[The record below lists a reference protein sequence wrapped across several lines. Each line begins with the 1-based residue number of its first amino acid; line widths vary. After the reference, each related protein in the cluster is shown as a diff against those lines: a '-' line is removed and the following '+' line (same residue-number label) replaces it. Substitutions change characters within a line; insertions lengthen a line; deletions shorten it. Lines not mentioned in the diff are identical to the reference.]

1 MEAIYVKYSDE
12 LYHHGVKKQKWGVRR
27 YQNKDGSLTALGKK
41 HVKGEDKGSETAAG
55 AVGGGAAKDDKEKEK
70 KTEGLSDKEVAKYS
84 NDVVKG
90 SYGNWQDRVN
100 NLKKKGLSA
109 DDIIKVQGRVNE
121 SLGVSGGASKE
132 FQALVRSSFKSSDS
146 KPKTEKKTVKK
157 PEAKKTAVKK
167 TKAPSAKKS
176 NINKMVD
183 GAVRKLKKEAKKE
196 LKNKYI
202 KHYADEDFL
211 THYGVKGMKW
221 RKHKARYGDGVKN
234 SEYYKAI
241 SPEARELV
249 DRNIRIGESIE
260 RREGPEAFNK
270 WSNGTKVYKPKTRIQ
285 KLSEKKNKATKTIKA
300 FGNKTLTSSKKA
312 VSYGKRSIK
321 AISKKTSKTYI
332 KIMRKTGLPREVHR
346 QTGPNSYKTYKIW

>member
-12 LYHHGVKKQKWGVRR
+12 LYHHGVKEQKWGVRR

-132 FQALVRSSFKSSDS
+132 FQALVRNSFKSSDS
-146 KPKTEKKTVKK
+146 KPKA
-157 PEAKKTAVKK
+157 EAKKTAVKK
-167 TKAPSAKKS
+167 TKASVAKKTTS
-176 NINKMVD
+176 KRSDINTAVA

-196 LKNKYI
+196 MKNKYV

-221 RKHKARYGDGVKN
+221 RKHKVRTPGEDREVLLNQYGINGSDPNRYEKLDNAESLFKKG
-234 SEYYKAI
+234 AI
-241 SPEARELV
+241 
-249 DRNIRIGESIE
+249 N
-260 RREGPEAFNK
+260 RREGFIKSRRSVTKTLASAAKYKAPWYGKQKQAISSVKKF
-270 WSNGTKVYKPKTRIQ
+270 GTKKFKSAKKSVSKGI
-285 KLSEKKNKATKTIKA
+285 SWFKKNAITHHTTTK
-300 FGNKTLTSSKKA
+300 
-312 VSYGKRSIK
+312 SYGISFGPVKREN
-321 AISKKTSKTYI
+321 KKIY
-332 KIMRKTGLPREVHR
+332 R
-346 QTGPNSYKTYKIW
+346 

>member
-12 LYHHGVKKQKWGVRR
+12 LYHHGVKEQKWGVRR

-132 FQALVRSSFKSSDS
+132 FQALVRNSFKSSDS
-146 KPKTEKKTVKK
+146 KPKA
-157 PEAKKTAVKK
+157 EAKKTTVKK
-167 TKAPSAKKS
+167 TKAPVAKKTTS
-176 NINKMVD
+176 KSSDINTAVA

-196 LKNKYI
+196 IKNKYV
-202 KHYADEDFL
+202 KHYADEDSL
-211 THYGVKGMKW
+211 THYGVKYYDESDELY
-221 RKHKARYGDGVKN
+221 HHGVKGQRWGVRRYQN
-234 SEYYKAI
+234 PDGSLTAAGQKRITKLQKGVAKWTKKQAKYEKKKYKAMKGI
-241 SPEARELV
+241 S
-249 DRNIRIGESIE
+249 SHS
-260 RREGPEAFNK
+260 K
-270 WSNGTKVYKPKTRIQ
+270 
-285 KLSEKKNKATKTIKA
+285 EKKLMKY
-300 FGNKTLTSSKKA
+300 SKKSAKLEKKLYKFQKMQLKTVKKYQRQKGRDA
-312 VSYGKRSIK
+312 VNAALGM
-321 AISKKTSKTYI
+321 A
-332 KIMRKTGLPREVHR
+332 
-346 QTGPNSYKTYKIW
+346 

>member
-12 LYHHGVKKQKWGVRR
+12 LYHHGVKEQKWGVRR

-132 FQALVRSSFKSSDS
+132 FQALVRNSFKSSDS
-146 KPKTEKKTVKK
+146 KPKTS
-157 PEAKKTAVKK
+157 AKKTAVKK
-167 TKAPSAKKS
+167 TKVSVAKKTTS
-176 NINKMVD
+176 KSSDINTAVA
-183 GAVRKLKKEAKKE
+183 GAVKKLKKEAKKE
-196 LKNKYI
+196 MKNKYV
-202 KHYADEDFL
+202 KHYDEGNVYIKYYDESDEL
-211 THYGVKGMKW
+211 YHHGVKGQRWGVRHYQNPDGSLTAAGQKRITKLQKGVAKW
-221 RKHKARYGDGVKN
+221 TKKQAKYEKKK
-234 SEYYKAI
+234 YKAMKGI
-241 SPEARELV
+241 S
-249 DRNIRIGESIE
+249 SHS
-260 RREGPEAFNK
+260 K
-270 WSNGTKVYKPKTRIQ
+270 
-285 KLSEKKNKATKTIKA
+285 EKKLMKY
-300 FGNKTLTSSKKA
+300 SKKSAKALKKRAKIEKKLYKFQKMQLKTVKKYQRQKGRDA
-312 VSYGKRSIK
+312 VNAALGM
-321 AISKKTSKTYI
+321 A
-332 KIMRKTGLPREVHR
+332 
-346 QTGPNSYKTYKIW
+346 